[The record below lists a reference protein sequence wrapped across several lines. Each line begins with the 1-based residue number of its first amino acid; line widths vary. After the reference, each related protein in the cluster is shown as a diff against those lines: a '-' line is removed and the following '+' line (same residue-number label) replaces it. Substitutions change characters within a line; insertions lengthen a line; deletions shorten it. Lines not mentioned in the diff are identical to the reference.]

1 MKILKNMSIKLKVM
15 LPIAILGIAVLLAGI
30 SSLINSKRLLNAGV
44 VISNDCSQSIELLM
58 DMSADL
64 ESMGKNMYA
73 HCDADNSTSKNNFK
87 NTIDSKMED
96 MQGYFDEYKK
106 IIVDVID
113 NPNISVVANINIGHA
128 TPRCIIPFGIEAE
141 VDAVN
146 QKIRFA

>member
-1 MKILKNMSIKLKVM
+1 MYLIKNIIFDCRNNSVIVENGIKIKINDKH
-15 LPIAILGIAVLLAGI
+15 AIVKDEFWGETEINFGIY
-30 SSLINSKRLLNAGV
+30 
-44 VISNDCSQSIELLM
+44 
-58 DMSADL
+58 ADL
-64 ESMGKNMYA
+64 AELSE
-73 HCDADNSTSKNNFK
+73 CDETYDLLSYTSEYQIQ
-87 NTIDSKMED
+87 NTR
-96 MQGYFDEYKK
+96 DEYKK

>member
-64 ESMGKNMYA
+64 ESMGKICMRIA
-73 HCDADNSTSKNNFK
+73 MRITPQAKTILKTPLILKWKTCRAILM
-87 NTIDSKMED
+87 NTKSS
-96 MQGYFDEYKK
+96 Q
-106 IIVDVID
+106 
-113 NPNISVVANINIGHA
+113 
-128 TPRCIIPFGIEAE
+128 
-141 VDAVN
+141 
-146 QKIRFA
+146 

>member
-1 MKILKNMSIKLKVM
+1 MKVYMIYLRGKILLLETSEEQPDPKHYRKMVETLKKV
-15 LPIAILGIAVLLAGI
+15 
-30 SSLINSKRLLNAGV
+30 GV
-44 VISNDCSQSIELLM
+44 FDVVSGVICGKPMNEL
-58 DMSADL
+58 
-64 ESMGKNMYA
+64 
-73 HCDADNSTSKNNFK
+73 
-87 NTIDSKMED
+87 
-96 MQGYFDEYKK
+96 YFDEYKK

>member
-1 MKILKNMSIKLKVM
+1 MI
-15 LPIAILGIAVLLAGI
+15 GF
-30 SSLINSKRLLNAGV
+30 
-44 VISNDCSQSIELLM
+44 QSIIRR
-58 DMSADL
+58 L
-64 ESMGKNMYA
+64 EIRKSM
-73 HCDADNSTSKNNFK
+73 T
-87 NTIDSKMED
+87 
-96 MQGYFDEYKK
+96 EYKK

>member
-106 IIVDVID
+106 
-113 NPNISVVANINIGHA
+113 
-128 TPRCIIPFGIEAE
+128 
-141 VDAVN
+141 
-146 QKIRFA
+146 